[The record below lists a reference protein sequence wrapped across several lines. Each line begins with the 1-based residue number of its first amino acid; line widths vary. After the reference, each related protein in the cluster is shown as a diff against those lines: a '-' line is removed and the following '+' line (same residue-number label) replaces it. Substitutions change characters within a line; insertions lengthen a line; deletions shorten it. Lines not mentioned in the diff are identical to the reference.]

1 MPLLTRQFLQEIGIE
16 LDDESYE
23 ALAEHF
29 ETTLTERVINELVEE
44 LDVDQAAQLASM
56 QSSDDESLRQWIVTN
71 VPDLAEIVSDEI
83 DILFGEIAENSEAI
97 DSV

>member
-1 MPLLTRQFLQEIGIE
+1 MNPNRE
-16 LDDESYE
+16 ESLF
-23 ALAEHF
+23 ALALEKPAA
-29 ETTLTERVINELVEE
+29 ERSAFLKIVCG
-44 LDVDQAAQLASM
+44 
-56 QSSDDESLRQWIVTN
+56 DDESLRQWIVTN